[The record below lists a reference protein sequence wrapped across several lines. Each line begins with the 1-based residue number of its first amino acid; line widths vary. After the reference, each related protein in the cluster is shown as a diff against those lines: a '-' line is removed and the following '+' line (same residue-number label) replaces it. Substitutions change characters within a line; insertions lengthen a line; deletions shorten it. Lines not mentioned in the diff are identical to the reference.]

1 MKVLIVD
8 DRDEVTRALT
18 RLLGTWGHETAVA
31 HDGANALER
40 ASAFDPDCAIVDLCL
55 PDVSGLELAG
65 RLRESFP
72 TKRLLLIAYT
82 GSGGAR
88 IDEECRAAGFDA
100 CVVKPGDAAVFEKLL
115 RDAPHS

>member
-8 DRDEVTRALT
+8 DREEVTRALT
-18 RLLGTWGHETAVA
+18 RLLGAWGHETAVA
-31 HDGANALER
+31 RNGANALER
-40 ASAFDPDCAIVDLCL
+40 ASAFEPDCVIVDLGL

-100 CVVKPGDAAVFEKLL
+100 CVVKPGDAAVLEKLL